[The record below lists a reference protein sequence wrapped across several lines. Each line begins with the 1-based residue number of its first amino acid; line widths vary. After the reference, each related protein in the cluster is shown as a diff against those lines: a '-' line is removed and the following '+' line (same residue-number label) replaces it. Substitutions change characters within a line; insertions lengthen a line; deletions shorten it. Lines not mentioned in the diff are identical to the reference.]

1 MAKQTHANTAEA
13 VHDVLY
19 PLTYPPKVIFA
30 YKHSTPGNEI
40 MGVAIDA
47 ETGDIIQAA
56 ILPTKQR
63 VMLALGIGNEDA
75 HAHNYYRVF
84 GGKHGYKLIWI
95 ENPDT
100 DPRTARLK
108 GKLTDKAQ
116 ELLNESQE
124 EEFVP
129 EDNSAAELTEQIVKQ
144 AVEAPKED
152 KTKGFF

>member
-1 MAKQTHANTAEA
+1 MNKETHANIGEV
-13 VHDVLY
+13 VHEVLY
-19 PLTYPPKVIFA
+19 PLTYPPKLIFA

-47 ETGDIIQAA
+47 ETGAILQAA

-95 ENPDT
+95 DNPDT
-100 DPRTARLK
+100 DPRTASLK
-108 GKLTDKAQ
+108 GKLITKAE
-116 ELLNESQE
+116 ELIEASQE
-124 EEFVP
+124 EAG
-129 EDNSAAELTEQIVKQ
+129 DNSAAELTEQIVKQ
-144 AVEAPKED
+144 AVEAPNDD
-152 KTKGFF
+152 KAKGFF

>member
-1 MAKQTHANTAEA
+1 MNKDSQNVGQA

-19 PLTYPPKVIFA
+19 PLKYPPKIIFA
-30 YKHSTPGNEI
+30 YKHSTPNHQI

-47 ETGDIIQAA
+47 ETGKILQAA

-63 VMLALGIGNEDA
+63 VMLALGIGNDDA
-75 HAHNYYRVF
+75 HAHNYYRMF
-84 GGKHGYKLIWI
+84 GGKHGYKLVWI

-108 GKLTDKAQ
+108 GKLVTKAQ
-116 ELLNESQE
+116 ELIEASE
-124 EEFVP
+124 DVP

-144 AVEAPKED
+144 AVEAPKDD